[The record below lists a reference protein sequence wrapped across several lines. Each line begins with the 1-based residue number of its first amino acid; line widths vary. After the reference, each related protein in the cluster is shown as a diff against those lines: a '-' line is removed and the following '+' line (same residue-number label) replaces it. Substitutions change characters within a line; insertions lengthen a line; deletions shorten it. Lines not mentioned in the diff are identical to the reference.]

1 MPPTRRTT
9 TVEFVR
15 GSVRGTRR
23 RALATLP
30 SLFTLANMFCGFFAI
45 LVSIRGEYGLAAVL
59 IGLSIVFDITDGA
72 VARLVGAVTPFG
84 LQFDSLADLVSFG
97 LAPALLAFTLF
108 SQGRDEWDPLGWVA
122 CFVWVACAA
131 IRLARF
137 NTTVDPTADK
147 RYFIGLPSPGA
158 AGVVL
163 ASVFAFGDQM
173 QGRDRLWVLLVVV
186 VPALLMVS
194 NIRFRSF
201 RSLVSPKSGR
211 PYAII
216 ALAVRPGRR
225 LRARAH
231 CHRHRAGLRLPAGAA
246 AAADRLA
253 AGPAAAGAAQGGPL
267 MTVRPIRPDDVPAVV
282 ALVRELADYEKA
294 LHEVRLTEEQLTGV
308 LFGDSPAL
316 FGHVAETDGE
326 VVGIALW
333 FLNFSTWRGTHGI
346 YLEDLYVSPG
356 HRGVGARQG
365 AAAHAGGGLRRARLL
380 AAGVVGAGLEHP
392 VDRVLQGRRRRPHG
406 RVDRLPPHRRRPDRL
421 RRRPERPHDH
431 RARADPS
438 AG

>member
-1 MPPTRRTT
+1 MPPIRRTT
-9 TVEFVR
+9 TEEFVRGSVR

-30 SLFTLANMFCGFFAI
+30 SLFTLANMMLGFAAI
-45 LVSIRGEYGLAAVL
+45 LVSIRGDFRLAAVL

-108 SQGRDEWDPLGWVA
+108 SQGRDELDPLGWIA
-122 CFVWVACAA
+122 CFVWLACAA

-147 RYFIGLPSPGA
+147 RYFVGLPSPGA

-194 NIRFRSF
+194 KIRFRSF

-211 PYAII
+211 PYGLIAVGILLVVGF
-216 ALAVRPGRR
+216 ALAPVVT
-225 LRARAH
+225 
-231 CHRHRAGLRLPAGAA
+231 GLA
-246 AAADRLA
+246 LA
-253 AGPAAAGAAQGGPL
+253 YG
-267 MTVRPIRPDDVPAVV
+267 
-282 ALVRELADYEKA
+282 Y
-294 LHEVRLTEEQLTGV
+294 
-308 LFGDSPAL
+308 
-316 FGHVAETDGE
+316 
-326 VVGIALW
+326 
-333 FLNFSTWRGTHGI
+333 
-346 YLEDLYVSPG
+346 
-356 HRGVGARQG
+356 
-365 AAAHAGGGLRRARLL
+365 LL
-380 AAGVVGAGLEHP
+380 APLLLP
-392 VDRVLQGRRRRPHG
+392 ILSPLGRLMPS
-406 RVDRLPPHRRRPDRL
+406 RLKEAL
-421 RRRPERPHDH
+421 
-431 RARADPS
+431 S
-438 AG
+438 

>member
-45 LVSIRGEYGLAAVL
+45 LVAIRGEYRLAAVL

-108 SQGRDEWDPLGWVA
+108 SEGRDAWDPLGWVV
-122 CFVWVACAA
+122 CGLWVACAA

-147 RYFIGLPSPGA
+147 RYFIGMPSPGA
-158 AGVVL
+158 AGVVI
-163 ASVFAFGDQM
+163 ASVFAFGDHM
-173 QGRDRLWVLLVVV
+173 QGRDRLWVLLIVV
-186 VPALLMVS
+186 VPALLMVT

-211 PYAII
+211 PYGLVVAAILLVVGFAFIPVITGI
-216 ALAVRPGRR
+216 ALAYGYLLAPV
-225 LRARAH
+225 L
-231 CHRHRAGLRLPAGAA
+231 LPLVA
-246 AAADRLA
+246 
-253 AGPAAAGAAQGGPL
+253 PL
-267 MTVRPIRPDDVPAVV
+267 
-282 ALVRELADYEKA
+282 
-294 LHEVRLTEEQLTGV
+294 
-308 LFGDSPAL
+308 
-316 FGHVAETDGE
+316 
-326 VVGIALW
+326 
-333 FLNFSTWRGTHGI
+333 
-346 YLEDLYVSPG
+346 
-356 HRGVGARQG
+356 
-365 AAAHAGGGLRRARLL
+365 ARLL
-380 AAGVVGAGLEHP
+380 
-392 VDRVLQGRRRRPHG
+392 
-406 RVDRLPPHRRRPDRL
+406 PDRL
-421 RRRPERPHDH
+421 KEVL
-431 RARADPS
+431 S
-438 AG
+438 

>member
-1 MPPTRRTT
+1 MSPTRRTT

-30 SLFTLANMFCGFFAI
+30 SLFTLANMLCGFAAI
-45 LVSIRGEYGLAAVL
+45 LVSIRGDFRLAAVL

-122 CFVWVACAA
+122 CFLWLACAA

-147 RYFIGLPSPGA
+147 RYFTGLPSPGA

-163 ASVFAFGDQM
+163 ASVFAFGDHL
-173 QGRDRLWVLLVVV
+173 QGRDRLWVLLVVA

-194 NIRFRSF
+194 NVRFRSF

-211 PYAII
+211 PY
-216 ALAVRPGRR
+216 
-225 LRARAH
+225 
-231 CHRHRAGLRLPAGAA
+231 GLIAA
-246 AAADRLA
+246 ALLLVI
-253 AGPAAAGAAQGGPL
+253 GF
-267 MTVRPIRPDDVPAVV
+267 
-282 ALVRELADYEKA
+282 ALVPVITGCLLAYGYLLA
-294 LHEVRLTEEQLTGV
+294 PV
-308 LFGDSPAL
+308 LVPI
-316 FGHVAETDGE
+316 VAP
-326 VVGIALW
+326 L
-333 FLNFSTWRGTHGI
+333 
-346 YLEDLYVSPG
+346 
-356 HRGVGARQG
+356 
-365 AAAHAGGGLRRARLL
+365 ARLL
-380 AAGVVGAGLEHP
+380 PTRLKE
-392 VDRVLQGRRRRPHG
+392 VL
-406 RVDRLPPHRRRPDRL
+406 
-421 RRRPERPHDH
+421 
-431 RARADPS
+431 S
-438 AG
+438 